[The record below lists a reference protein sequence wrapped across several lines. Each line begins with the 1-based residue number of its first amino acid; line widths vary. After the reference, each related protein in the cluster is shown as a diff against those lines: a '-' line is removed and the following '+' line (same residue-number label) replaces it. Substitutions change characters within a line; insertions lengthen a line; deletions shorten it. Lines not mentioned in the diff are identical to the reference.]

1 MPGLASSPAEPGAEQ
16 DIDGSTWESVVNSIG
31 PKVHALR
38 QQRGLSLQQLAQ
50 AADVS
55 AAAVHKVERG
65 DMVPTITTL
74 LKIAGALRTPIRY
87 FVEGGAEPG
96 PLAVH
101 SRGLQ
106 ADPSAAGSTMI
117 SGPPG
122 RFRATG
128 TVTRLAPGAR
138 RPGQRRAGEALVV
151 VVHGSLAVTVGGEG
165 YTVAAGES
173 LHFPTHVEY
182 SWTNPGPGI
191 AQAVWFT
198 VADG

>member
-1 MPGLASSPAEPGAEQ
+1 MPGPASPPAEPGVEQ
-16 DIDGSTWESVVNSIG
+16 DGGGSSWESVVSSIG

-38 QQRGLSLQQLAQ
+38 QRRGLSLQQLAQ
-50 AADVS
+50 LADVS

-74 LKIAGALRTPIRY
+74 LKIAAALRTPIGH

-101 SRGLQ
+101 RRGLQ
-106 ADPSAAGSTMI
+106 ADPTAVGSTTI

-122 RFRATG
+122 RFRAVG
-128 TVTRLAPGAR
+128 TVSRLAPGAR
-138 RPGQRRAGEALVV
+138 RTGQRLPGEALVV
-151 VVHGSLAVTVGGEG
+151 VVHGSLAISVGEED

-173 LHFPTHVEY
+173 LHFPTNVEHG
-182 SWTNPGPGI
+182 WANPGPGI
-191 AQAVWFT
+191 AQALWFT
-198 VADG
+198 LTDG

>member
-1 MPGLASSPAEPGAEQ
+1 MPPTASSPAGPDSGP
-16 DIDGSTWESVVNSIG
+16 DSDGTPWESVVSSIG

-38 QQRGLSLQQLAQ
+38 QRRGLSLQQLAQ

-55 AAAVHKVERG
+55 AAAVHKVERSE
-65 DMVPTITTL
+65 MVPTITTL
-74 LKIAGALRTPIRY
+74 LKIARALQTPIRH
-87 FVEGGAEPG
+87 FVEGEAQPG

-106 ADPSAAGSTMI
+106 ADPGAIGSTTI

-128 TVTRLAPGAR
+128 TVSRVAAGAQGT
-138 RPGQRRAGEALVV
+138 GQRHPGEALVV
-151 VVHGSLAVTVGGEG
+151 VVDGSLAITVGDEQ

-182 SWTNPGPGI
+182 AWANPGPGT
-191 AQAVWFT
+191 AESVWFT